1 MTQLEDLM
9 QKNFIEYASYSILD
23 RAIPDLRDGLKPVQ
37 RRILHTLFEMNDG
50 RYHKVA
56 NVIGETM
63 KLHPHGDASIGDALV
78 VLANKGYFIDRQGNF
93 GSVLTGHPAAA
104 PRYIECRLSPLAL
117 ETLFNEPLNEW
128 VDSYDGRNRE
138 PVFLPAKLPMILML
152 GTEGIAVGMATRIL
166 PHNLVELWEAQIAL
180 LEGDQVVL
188 EPDFLSGGIMD
199 VSEYDDGRGRVEVRA
214 RIDAVDEKHVVI
226 REIPYGTTT
235 ESLIAS
241 IEAAV
246 QKDRVKVA
254 GISDFTTDRVEI
266 ELTLPRGVRASEV
279 IPQLF
284 AYTDCSVRLSSN
296 ITVVRDRSPVEL
308 SVSEVLADATER
320 LREQL
325 RAELE
330 WERGQLLDRRHWLT
344 LEQIFVEERV
354 YKRIEQ
360 AKSEKAVRS
369 EVLKGMKPFAQR
381 FVRPL
386 DEDDVKRLLELR
398 IRRISAYDILRN
410 RNQIGDLE
418 KTLAEVE
425 EKLRHLVRTT
435 RDYLIGLIEKFGA
448 DFPRHTHVE
457 RFEEI
462 DKKSIARQSLR
473 LGYDK
478 DSGFFGSSVK
488 PGRGGFELQVSEF
501 DLILAISNDGSFRVM
516 PPQEKVLL
524 PAKVLHCEIF
534 DPEEG
539 FEFVL
544 VYRDAAKHVFG
555 KRVHVQKFIRNRE
568 YQLIKNKQGKVDLLL
583 RPEQAGKLTVNF
595 VPAPRQRVRV
605 AHFDLSKLEVTGVTA
620 RGTRVAPK
628 PVRSIKHTALKRKS
642 SASRKSSSGPEQPPL
657 L

>member
-9 QKNFIEYASYSILD
+9 RKNFIEYASYSILD

-37 RRILHTLFEMNDG
+37 RRILHTLFQMNDG

-56 NVIGETM
+56 NVIGESM
-63 KLHPHGDASIGDALV
+63 KLHPHGDASIADALV

-93 GSVLTGHPAAA
+93 GSVLTGHPSAA

-117 ETLFNEPLNEW
+117 ETLFNEPLTEW

-180 LEGDQVVL
+180 LEGEKILL
-188 EPDFLSGGIMD
+188 EPDFPQGGIMD

-214 RIDAVDEKHVVI
+214 RIEALDEKHVVI
-226 REIPYGTTT
+226 REIPFGTTT

-246 QKDRVKVA
+246 QKGRVKVA

-284 AYTDCSVRLSSN
+284 AYTDCAVRLTSN
-296 ITVVRDRSPVEL
+296 LTVVRERSPVEL
-308 SVSEVLADATER
+308 SVSEVLADSTER

-330 WERGQLLDRRHWLT
+330 WEREQLLNRKHWLT

-360 AKSEKAVRS
+360 AKSEKAVRG
-369 EVLKGMKPFAQR
+369 EVVKGMKPFADR

-386 DEDDVKRLLELR
+386 DDEDVGRLLELR
-398 IRRISAYDILRN
+398 IRRISAYDIERN
-410 RNQIGDLE
+410 RKQIGELE
-418 KTLAEVE
+418 TKLREVE
-425 EKLRHLVRTT
+425 EKLQHLVRTT
-435 RDYLIGLIEKFGA
+435 GEYLKGLIDKFGGE
-448 DFPRHTHVE
+448 FPRRTHVE

-462 DKKSIARQSLR
+462 DKKAVARQSLR

-478 DSGFFGSSVK
+478 DSGFFGSGVR

-501 DLILAISNDGSFRVM
+501 DLILAISNDGTFRVM

-524 PAKVLHCEIF
+524 PGKVLHCEVF
-534 DPEEG
+534 DPEVG

-568 YQLIKNKQGKVDLLL
+568 YQLIKSKQGKVDLLL
-583 RPEQAGKLTVNF
+583 APEAAGKVTMSF

-605 AHFDLSKLEVTGVTA
+605 AHYDLGKLEPTGVTA
-620 RGTRVAPK
+620 RGTRLAPK
-628 PVRSIKHTALKRKS
+628 PVRSIKHTAPKRKPARARRS
-642 SASRKSSSGPEQPPL
+642 KPGDEQPPL

>member
-1 MTQLEDLM
+1 M
-9 QKNFIEYASYSILD
+9 
-23 RAIPDLRDGLKPVQ
+23 
-37 RRILHTLFEMNDG
+37 
-50 RYHKVA
+50 
-56 NVIGETM
+56 
-63 KLHPHGDASIGDALV
+63 
-78 VLANKGYFIDRQGNF
+78 
-93 GSVLTGHPAAA
+93 
-104 PRYIECRLSPLAL
+104 
-117 ETLFNEPLNEW
+117 
-128 VDSYDGRNRE
+128 
-138 PVFLPAKLPMILML
+138 
-152 GTEGIAVGMATRIL
+152 
-166 PHNLVELWEAQIAL
+166 
-180 LEGDQVVL
+180 
-188 EPDFLSGGIMD
+188 
-199 VSEYDDGRGRVEVRA
+199 
-214 RIDAVDEKHVVI
+214 DEKHVVI
-226 REIPYGTTT
+226 REIPYGSTT

-296 ITVVRDRSPVEL
+296 LTVVRDRSPVEL
-308 SVSEVLADATER
+308 SVSEVLAYSTER

-330 WERGQLLDRRHWLT
+330 WERGQLLDRKHWLT

-360 AKSEKAVRS
+360 AKSEKAVRN
-369 EVLKGMKPFAQR
+369 EVVKGMKPFAER

-386 DEDDVKRLLELR
+386 EDEDVKRLLELR
-398 IRRISAYDILRN
+398 IRRISAYDIERN
-410 RNQIGDLE
+410 RKQIGDLE
-418 KTLAEVE
+418 NALAAVE
-425 EKLRHLVRTT
+425 EKLLHLIRTT
-435 RDYLIGLIEKFGA
+435 RDYLQALIDKFGK
-448 DFPRHTHVE
+448 DFPRRTHVE

-462 DKKSIARQSLR
+462 DKKAVARQSLR

-478 DSGFFGSSVK
+478 DSGFFGSAVK

-501 DLILAISNDGSFRVM
+501 DLILAISNDGCFRVM

-524 PAKVLHCEIF
+524 PGKVLHCEVF
-534 DPEEG
+534 DPEVG
-539 FEFVL
+539 FEFTL

-583 RPEQAGKLTVNF
+583 APEEAGKVTMNF

-605 AHFDLSKLEVTGVTA
+605 AHYDLAKLEPTGVTA
-620 RGTRVAPK
+620 RGTRLAPR
-628 PVRSIKHTALKRKS
+628 PVRAIKHAPLKRKS
-642 SASRKSSSGPEQPPL
+642 ARPRRRKSGDEQPPL